1 MIAGTWRSGAGETE
15 RCVSAATPGG
25 LCSPS
30 GPRRAWRGAAES
42 FVAVVRVDRSSD
54 PRLSG
59 YGLLGDAAALRRAG
73 WFVAEGRFVVERLLR
88 QRAYAIES
96 VLLNEAAY
104 RALEAVLVS
113 CGADVVTYLCPPSL
127 FIELTGYDFHRGCL
141 ALVRRPV
148 LPPPEELVARS
159 RALVVLEGVANAD
172 NVGGVFRN
180 AAAFGVDA
188 VLLDPTSSDPLYRKA
203 IRTSMAET
211 LRVPF
216 TILGDGERPWPAC
229 LSLLRERGFELLAL
243 TPHATAI
250 DIDELVARGVPDR
263 FALLLGSE
271 GDGLRAEVLGL
282 ATSRVRIAMRPNV
295 DSLNLAVASGIA
307 LQRLMRLDRA

>member
-1 MIAGTWRSGAGETE
+1 M
-15 RCVSAATPGG
+15 
-25 LCSPS
+25 
-30 GPRRAWRGAAES
+30 
-42 FVAVVRVDRSSD
+42 AVVRVDSSDD

-59 YGLLGDAAALRRAG
+59 YTLLGDAAGLRRAG
-73 WFVAEGRFVVERLLR
+73 SFVAEGRFVVERLLR
-88 QRAYAIES
+88 QPGYVIES
-96 VLLNEAAY
+96 VLLNQAAY
-104 RALEAVLVS
+104 RALEAVLAS
-113 CGADVVTYLCPPSL
+113 RDAEVVTYVCPPSL
-127 FIELTGYDFHRGCL
+127 FIALTGYDFHRGCL
-141 ALVRRPV
+141 ALVRRPT
-148 LPPPEELVARS
+148 LPRAEDLAARS

-188 VLLDPTSSDPLYRKA
+188 VLLDPSSSDPLYRKA

-216 TILGDGERPWPAC
+216 TVFGEGERPWPAC

-243 TPHATAI
+243 TPHSTAVN
-250 DIDELVARGVPDR
+250 IDELVARGVPDR

-271 GDGLRAEVLGL
+271 GDGLSAEAFGL

-307 LQRLMRLDRA
+307 LQRLMPLDRA